1 MFLSIKRAV
10 VSWRRRNEFLD
21 GGLYLVAP
29 GTGSVLPPA
38 QPRGGGGGDGPSIL
52 GNSRHGYR
60 RSRLPS
66 LLFPRH
72 HHHER
77 HVHLYFLHCLHHR
90 GPSGGVPPIRDG
102 GAGQPGSHRP
112 GENPGRGQPG
122 HPPGARDPGLCRD
135 GRCYV
140 PAGSFRRFVSLPLS
154 PFLRYY
160 GHGVLAGLENRLHT
174 GVSHPHE
181 LGAPSPLDGLGGGLR
196 RQFLPLVKDLHG
208 SGSSHLRRGGR
219 PAGTFSR
226 LRPGASAVPNPLPDR
241 ALGSVPLFLRAFL
254 LGDRKKRRKEIMME
268 SNSSLKQ
275 WLAAGLGIACL
286 VILGVRVM
294 NSRHSELFQKSG
306 TSAPDFSFQ
315 ERSGKSF
322 SSDELK
328 GKVWVVDFIFTTC
341 AGT

>member
-1 MFLSIKRAV
+1 
-10 VSWRRRNEFLD
+10 
-21 GGLYLVAP
+21 
-29 GTGSVLPPA
+29 
-38 QPRGGGGGDGPSIL
+38 
-52 GNSRHGYR
+52 
-60 RSRLPS
+60 
-66 LLFPRH
+66 
-72 HHHER
+72 
-77 HVHLYFLHCLHHR
+77 
-90 GPSGGVPPIRDG
+90 
-102 GAGQPGSHRP
+102 
-112 GENPGRGQPG
+112 
-122 HPPGARDPGLCRD
+122 
-135 GRCYV
+135 
-140 PAGSFRRFVSLPLS
+140 
-154 PFLRYY
+154 
-160 GHGVLAGLENRLHT
+160 
-174 GVSHPHE
+174 
-181 LGAPSPLDGLGGGLR
+181 
-196 RQFLPLVKDLHG
+196 
-208 SGSSHLRRGGR
+208 GGR
-219 PAGTFSR
+219 PAGTSSR

-341 AGT
+341 AGTCPILSAQMKRLQDEWKDNPDFKLVSLTVDPKRDTAAALKKYA